1 MLFYRSVAGGI
12 SLISLNIKMA
22 INPSDS
28 GLDAKRLGVNLSLT
42 SISLHPLIML
52 RILYTWL
59 VVTISQ
65 MIVS

>member
-12 SLISLNIKMA
+12 SLISLNMKMA
-22 INPSDS
+22 RNPSDS